1 MSQWYVPL
9 CYAGADLTTNPLV
22 SIVIPTMNSAS
33 VVFDCLDSIRR
44 QTWKNIETLVVDA
57 FSTDRTVQVAEKY
70 GAKVVRYGPRQD
82 SPFQRL
88 FGAPYQW
95 NRGAVLAQG
104 DYLYMLSSDIRL
116 SPTVIEDCVNLAE
129 EQKYD
134 ALVIPEVSYGE
145 GFWTKCKSLQRSFF
159 VGDKSMESPMFIK
172 MKAWN
177 LLNGLDPT
185 VEGYMD
191 WDLTNRLLE
200 RRLRIGRVRGWAYHY
215 EGKLQLSKLLRKK
228 YVYGRATN
236 LYFTKHSRRFLT
248 KEIFSRFSLLRP
260 SYVRNLPKV
269 LANPKLGAGFLVMTL
284 SEYMSAAFGALS
296 AIADKSDDVEIRGEL
311 Q

>member
-1 MSQWYVPL
+1 
-9 CYAGADLTTNPLV
+9 
-22 SIVIPTMNSAS
+22 MNSAS
-33 VVFDCLDSIRR
+33 VLSDCLDSIRG

-57 FSTDRTVQVAEKY
+57 FSADRTVQLAEKY

-82 SPFQRL
+82 APFQRL

-95 NRGAVLAQG
+95 NHGAALAEG
-104 DYLYMLSSDIRL
+104 DYLYMLGSDIRL

-129 EQKYD
+129 KEEYD
-134 ALVIPEVSYGE
+134 ALVIPELSYGE

-159 VGDKSMESPMFIK
+159 VGDRSMESPMFIK
-172 MKAWN
+172 MKAWKE
-177 LLNGLDPT
+177 LNGLDPR

-191 WDLTNRLLE
+191 WDLTDRLAE
-200 RRLRIGRVRGWAYHY
+200 RRLKIGRVRSWAYHY

-228 YVYGRATN
+228 YVYGKATN
-236 LYFTKHSRRFLT
+236 RYFAKHGRRFLA

-260 SYVRNLPKV
+260 SYVRNLPKM
-269 LANPKLGAGFLVMTL
+269 LANPKLGAGFLLMTM

-296 AIADKSDDVEIRGEL
+296 AMADKSDEVEIRCESL
-311 Q
+311 